1 MKGEVRGGGCS
12 ELQSCSELIQAE
24 GGNPLFDSLPLLS
37 SCGGQKKQ
45 NKKKTSHVLLS
56 SALYLE
62 QCPGYTHLS
71 GAVGKSVISPGHPSG
86 AAQLKKKKKK
96 QFSAAR
102 C

>member
-1 MKGEVRGGGCS
+1 MGADPES
-12 ELQSCSELIQAE
+12 SSSELIQAE

-37 SCGGQKKQ
+37 SCGGQKK
-45 NKKKTSHVLLS
+45 KKKKNNNSHVLLS

-62 QCPGYTHLS
+62 QCPGYTHFS
-71 GAVGKSVISPGHPSG
+71 GAVGISVISPGHPSG
-86 AAQLKKKKKK
+86 AAQLKKKQK